1 MQTLLLWSLA
11 GDLAGDMYVLVSLSC
26 WLTWVQVQ
34 QLITFGASVALTYWT
49 FKWIKRKFDPYNE
62 EKKQVLL
69 LAPQLMPGW
78 TAAELPTNC

>member
-1 MQTLLLWSLA
+1 MQTLLVWSLA
-11 GDLAGDMYVLVSLSC
+11 SGQMYVLVRPTC
-26 WLTWVQVQ
+26 WLTWVQMQ

-69 LAPQLMPGW
+69 LMSQLMLSW
-78 TAAELPTNC
+78 TAAQQTTSR

>member
-1 MQTLLLWSLA
+1 M
-11 GDLAGDMYVLVSLSC
+11 
-26 WLTWVQVQ
+26 QVQ

-69 LAPQLMPGW
+69 LAAQLMLSW
-78 TAAELPTNC
+78 TAAQQPTNR